1 MENEKKENIEVNSPP
16 APEKE
21 KQVPAKKL
29 RLKFTLPLL
38 IVGLLILLIG
48 LFIFVLNNSK
58 NPNLAEETSLSPT
71 PEAQTITPTSVPS
84 PTPISNSNM
93 VFPTPAPLKEYV
105 STEDGIMFSYPENWK
120 LTMTKTHPDIHP
132 NDEYENFI
140 LSLKQNNNQ
149 SLMLEVNLTFSAWG
163 VGGGCPGFDP
173 KEQNIKTQKINVLGK
188 DLYLVDGS
196 YDGKTIY
203 SEYAIGD
210 PKQCP
215 NVAFTKIDG
224 IPGLFAADIAYFDK
238 QNIRVPQEKN
248 NFINRPEILT
258 AEKIIQSLAFIK

>member
-1 MENEKKENIEVNSPP
+1 
-16 APEKE
+16 
-21 KQVPAKKL
+21 
-29 RLKFTLPLL
+29 
-38 IVGLLILLIG
+38 
-48 LFIFVLNNSK
+48 
-58 NPNLAEETSLSPT
+58 
-71 PEAQTITPTSVPS
+71 
-84 PTPISNSNM
+84 M